1 MVPLQES
8 RPKVIRLVVTETVA
22 GVGAVPGVAAVA
34 AGVRATA
41 TVGVRRTMAPLQ
53 ESRPKVIRLVVTE
66 TVAGVGAVPGV
77 VAGAV
82 MGVAVTR

>member
-1 MVPLQES
+1 M
-8 RPKVIRLVVTETVA
+8 RAT
-22 GVGAVPGVAAVA
+22 AAE
-34 AGVRATA
+34 GVRAT
-41 TVGVRRTMAPLQ
+41 VAPLQ